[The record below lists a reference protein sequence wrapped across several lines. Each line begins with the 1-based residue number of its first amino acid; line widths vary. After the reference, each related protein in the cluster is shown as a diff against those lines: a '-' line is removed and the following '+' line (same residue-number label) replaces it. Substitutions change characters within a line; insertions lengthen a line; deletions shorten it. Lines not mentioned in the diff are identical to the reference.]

1 MLSFLAIL
9 LLSYLVGSIPA
20 SIIAARLLKGIDIR
34 QYGSGNAGGTNTF
47 RVLGVGP
54 GLAVTLFDILK
65 AVFCV
70 LVVTRFDGLGD
81 PTAVV
86 SMPTLR
92 VLAGVAAILGH
103 VYTVFAGFKGGKG
116 VATGAG
122 VIFALAPIAGLV
134 GLVVFAAT
142 AFATRYVSL
151 SSMLAALSLP
161 VTLLVR
167 KYAFGADVAPA
178 TLWFAVLVAVFIVYT
193 HRANIGRLRAGTE
206 SKIGRK
212 KAPPAEAAPQEG

>member
-1 MLSFLAIL
+1 MLSLLTIL
-9 LLSYLVGSIPA
+9 LLSYLIGSIPA
-20 SIIAARLLKGIDIR
+20 SIIAARLLRGIDIR

-47 RVLGVGP
+47 RVLGIGP
-54 GLAVTLFDILK
+54 GLAVTLFDVLK

-70 LVVTRFDGLGD
+70 IVVTRFDAFGD
-81 PTAVV
+81 PAAVV
-86 SMPTLR
+86 SPALLR

-122 VIFALAPIAGLV
+122 VIFALAPVAGLV
-134 GLVVFAAT
+134 GVVVFAVT

-161 VTLLVR
+161 VAMLVLA
-167 KYAFGADVAPA
+167 YGFGVDVAPPVF
-178 TLWFAVLVAVFIVYT
+178 WFTVVIALFIVYT

-206 SKIGRK
+206 NRIGRK
-212 KAPPAEAAPQEG
+212 KPAAPQNG